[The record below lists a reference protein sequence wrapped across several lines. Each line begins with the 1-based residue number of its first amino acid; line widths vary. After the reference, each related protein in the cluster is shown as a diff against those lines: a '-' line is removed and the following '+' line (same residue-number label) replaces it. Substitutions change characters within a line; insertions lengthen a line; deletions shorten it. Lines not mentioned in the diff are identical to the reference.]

1 MLIGMIRPRE
11 TRTITVQAEELDEI
25 QDLIREQSPDGW
37 ETVSAPVSMSKKDT
51 MMTAEGTIA
60 RRDGV
65 AEIEA
70 DDMAAL
76 EAKVPDGYQLLSVRR
91 V

>member
-11 TRTITVQAEELDEI
+11 IRTITVQAEELDEI
-25 QDLIREQSPDGW
+25 QDLIRAQSPAGW
-37 ETVSAPVSMSKKDT
+37 ETISAPVSMSKKDT
-51 MMTAEGTIA
+51 MMTAEGTVA

-65 AEIEA
+65 TEIEA
-70 DDMAAL
+70 DDMETL
-76 EAKVPDGYQLLSVRR
+76 QAKVPEGYQLLSVRR

>member
-11 TRTITVQAEELDEI
+11 TRTITVQGEELDEI
-25 QDLIREQSPDGW
+25 QDLIRAQSPAGW
-37 ETVSAPVSMSKKDT
+37 ETTSAPVTMAKKDT
-51 MMTAEGTIA
+51 TMTAEGTIA

-65 AEIEA
+65 TEIEA

-76 EAKVPDGYQLLSVRR
+76 QAKIPDDYQLLSVRR

>member
-1 MLIGMIRPRE
+1 VLIGMICPRE

-25 QDLIREQSPDGW
+25 QDLIREQSPAGW
-37 ETVSAPVSMSKKDT
+37 GTVSAPVSMSKKDT

-65 AEIEA
+65 TEIEA

-76 EAKVPDGYQLLSVRR
+76 EAKIPDGYQLLSVRR

>member
-1 MLIGMIRPRE
+1 MIRPRE

-25 QDLIREQSPDGW
+25 QDLIRAQTPAGW
-37 ETVSAPVSMSKKDT
+37 ETISAPVTMAKKDT
-51 MMTAEGTIA
+51 TMTAAGTIA

-65 AEIEA
+65 TEIEA

-76 EAKVPDGYQLLSVRR
+76 QAKVPEGYQLLSVRR
-91 V
+91 L

>member
-1 MLIGMIRPRE
+1 MLAALIRPIE
-11 TRTITVQAEELDEI
+11 VHEITVEGHDLAEMREKLIAQTPPGFEL
-25 QDLIREQSPDGW
+25 
-37 ETVSAPVSMSKKDT
+37 VSAPVT
-51 MMTAEGTIA
+51 MKTGAPRTMVGRFE

-65 AEIEA
+65 EEIEA

-76 EAKVPDGYQLLSVRR
+76 EAKVPDGYRMLSVRR

>member
-1 MLIGMIRPRE
+1 MLIGLIRPRE

-25 QDLIREQSPDGW
+25 QDLIREQSPAGW

-65 AEIEA
+65 TEIEA

>member
-1 MLIGMIRPRE
+1 MIRPRE

-25 QDLIREQSPDGW
+25 QDKIRAETPPGW
-37 ETVSAPVSMSKKDT
+37 ETISAPVSMAKKDT
-51 MMTAEGTIA
+51 TMTAEGTIA

-65 AEIEA
+65 EEIEA
-70 DDMAAL
+70 DDMDAL
-76 EAKVPDGYQLLSVRR
+76 RARVPDGHQLLSVRR

>member
-1 MLIGMIRPRE
+1 MIRPRE

-25 QDLIREQSPDGW
+25 QDKIREQSPAGW
-37 ETVSAPVSMSKKDT
+37 ETISAPVTMAKKDT
-51 MMTAEGTIA
+51 TMTAEGTIA

-65 AEIEA
+65 EEIEA

>member
-1 MLIGMIRPRE
+1 MIRPRE

-25 QDLIREQSPDGW
+25 QDLIRAQTPAGW
-37 ETVSAPVSMSKKDT
+37 ETISAPVTMSKKDT
-51 MMTAEGTIA
+51 TMTAEGTIA

-65 AEIEA
+65 EEIEA

-76 EAKVPDGYQLLSVRR
+76 DAKVPEGYQLLSVRQR
-91 V
+91 